1 MAKSLTDGEMVD
13 GKKHGYWITYYAN
26 GNKRSEGN
34 YIHGKKDGPWIQ
46 YHKNGNKASEASFRD
61 GKNEGDYMCYYEN
74 GNRKWGGP
82 YREHDGS
89 SADGRKEGVW
99 LCYEEDGETVWRII
113 TYKKGGARAKPD
125 EYPLGVCDVCGEG
138 RRSTWGDTC
147 PQCGADVSDES
158 LKS

>member
-1 MAKSLTDGEMVD
+1 MANSRDTGEMVD
-13 GKKHGYWITYYAN
+13 GKKHGYWITYYAS
-26 GNKRSEGN
+26 GLKRSEGN

-61 GKNEGDYMCYYEN
+61 GKNEGDYICYYEN

-82 YREHDGS
+82 YRKHDGG

-125 EYPLGVCDVCGEG
+125 EHPFGECDVCGEG

-147 PQCGADVSDES
+147 PQCGAEVSD
-158 LKS
+158 